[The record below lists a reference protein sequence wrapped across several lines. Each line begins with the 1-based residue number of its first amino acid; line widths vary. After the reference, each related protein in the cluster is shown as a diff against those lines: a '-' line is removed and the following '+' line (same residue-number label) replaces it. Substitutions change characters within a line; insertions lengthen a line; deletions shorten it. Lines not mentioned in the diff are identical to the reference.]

1 MVRKTIT
8 GVLAALTLMLG
19 APLFA
24 QEQEEPEYKEQRTNK
39 VGLYLRGG
47 TAWATGGSIAE
58 WSQACTPV
66 QILGGAGLSWN
77 IRPWVRLGLN
87 YDYTYSSRN
96 RYYNELQPEGPAVE
110 AGEGMVVNNSQ
121 GGVFYRR
128 YNAGMHGVDLSGDFN
143 LMELFKNRSDKGWFN
158 IYVGTGFGWMLGTG
172 NVWSTSTGHSSI
184 SGPSSDG
191 TFGNISTESWVK
203 GLNQECKFNSP
214 YVPARL
220 SVEFNVLPQ
229 MAIGLEGGYKFLC
242 KNMDLAPRN
251 LFSAGITLRFTLTGK
266 IRCRA
271 CEQKDARFQELVAD
285 YDKVQEECTKAK
297 SEKDASLKDLID
309 ENESLKARIEALEQA
324 NSGSAKSHIVYFN
337 LDSSTLSDVERERLI
352 AYGVQLSSDGMISIV
367 GEASNEGGSEY
378 NQKLSDERVSSVI
391 NILNQIGIGKE
402 RISSAKGIGSSA
414 NGEGPAFRRVS
425 ITAE

>member
-8 GVLAALTLMLG
+8 GILAALTLMLG

-47 TAWATGGSIAE
+47 TAWATGGGYADLCQGI
-58 WSQACTPV
+58 TPV
-66 QILGGAGLSWN
+66 QGLGGAGLNWN

-96 RYYNELQPEGPAVE
+96 RYYTELQPEGMSVE
-110 AGEGMVVNNSQ
+110 AGEGMVENSSQ

-128 YNAGMHGVDLSGDFN
+128 YNTGMHGVDLSGDFN

-158 IYVGTGFGWMLGTG
+158 VYVGTGFGWMFGTG
-172 NVWSTSTGHSSI
+172 NVWSMSTGHSSFT
-184 SGPSSDG
+184 GPSTDG
-191 TFGNISTESWVK
+191 TFGNISTTSWVK
-203 GLNQECKFNSP
+203 AENREARFNSP

-229 MAIGLEGGYKFLC
+229 VAIGLEGGYKFLC
-242 KNMDLAPRN
+242 KNLDLAPRH
-251 LFSAGITLRFTLTGK
+251 LISAGITLRFTLTGK
-266 IRCRA
+266 IKCRA
-271 CEQKDARFQELVAD
+271 CDQKDARFQELVAD
-285 YDKVQEECTKAK
+285 YNKIQEECDKAK
-297 SEKDASLKDLID
+297 AEKDASLKNLVD
-309 ENESLKARIEALEQA
+309 ENESLKARIAALEQA
-324 NSGSAKSHIVYFN
+324 KSGNAKSHIVYFN
-337 LDSSTLSDVERERLI
+337 LDSSELSDVERERLI